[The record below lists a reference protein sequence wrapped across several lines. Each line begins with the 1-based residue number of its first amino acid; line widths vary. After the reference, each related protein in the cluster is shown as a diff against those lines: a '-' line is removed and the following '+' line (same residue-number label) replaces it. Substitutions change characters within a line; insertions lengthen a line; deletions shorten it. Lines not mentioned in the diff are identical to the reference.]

1 MYPEL
6 SFIAAF
12 YYYKRH
18 LFMHFILNCQ
28 DCWETGLYNATFKTI
43 QQGCESTWVHSQ
55 AQKHTVC
62 VLIMS
67 VSQNLIS
74 HRLKRA
80 SGKPAVKLAAQ
91 TASIFGQMR
100 CTPSARC
107 SKVQNAVRSSQF
119 PGRSWGWLMN
129 WTHCVN
135 LVNSQKPDFLFTF
148 C

>member
-28 DCWETGLYNATFKTI
+28 DCWETGPYNAIFKTI
-43 QQGCESTWVHSQ
+43 QQGCESTRVHSQ

-67 VSQNLIS
+67 VPQNLIS

-91 TASIFGQMR
+91 TVPVSLGRWDAHHLLG
-100 CTPSARC
+100 
-107 SKVQNAVRSSQF
+107 AVKYRMQWDPVSSRVA
-119 PGRSWGWLMN
+119 PGVGW
-129 WTHCVN
+129 WTGHTV
-135 LVNSQKPDFLFTF
+135 LTW
-148 C
+148 